1 MKTIPEDQSLNSKQP
16 TGFLY
21 KFQSKVIWVDFFNQ
35 RRMSKSYTRSV
46 CSAHRVCILLRRK
59 S

>member
-1 MKTIPEDQSLNSKQP
+1 MKTIAEIQSLNSKQP

-21 KFQSKVIWVDFFNQ
+21 KFKSKVIWVDFFNQ
-35 RRMSKSYTRSV
+35 RCTSKPYTQSV
-46 CSAHRVCILLRRK
+46 CSANRVCILLRRK